1 MSVEELISG
10 TEPTVDLCWCLGL
23 HGPWIKEKRASA
35 GWIQASQQQGTSL
48 LRMNSDSLLEALFS
62 VTQKAP

>member
-48 LRMNSDSLLEALFS
+48 
-62 VTQKAP
+62 